1 MALPTPP
8 LTPPTPPG
16 GGAPPT
22 PPSPPPRPPSVG
34 RKISGVYV
42 QARAC
47 PSTVSINALSVSST
61 TFTPGSSYYGNAV
74 LSVDAP
80 PLRSASV
87 SCSLVMTY
95 TVGTT
100 TNSVVLNTLSAPW
113 PIGMPSMNMPFVF
126 TVPDLGL
133 PLDSTVSVEIA
144 MDCTI
149 NCA

>member
-8 LTPPTPPG
+8 RPPTPPTPPG

-22 PPSPPPRPPSVG
+22 PPRPPSA
-34 RKISGVYV
+34 RKTISGTYV

-47 PSTVSINALSVSST
+47 PSAVSVDSLNVSST
-61 TFTPGSSYYGNAV
+61 TFTLGSSYYGNAV
-74 LSVDAP
+74 LSVDTP
-80 PLRSASV
+80 PLRAASV
-87 SCSLVMTY
+87 SCRLIMTY

-113 PIGMPSMNMPFVF
+113 PIGMAKMNMPFTF
-126 TVPDLGL
+126 TMPDLGL
-133 PLDSTVSVEIA
+133 PPNSTVSVEIA

>member
-1 MALPTPP
+1 MALPPSP
-8 LTPPTPPG
+8 PPTPPG

-22 PPSPPPRPPSVG
+22 PPSPPSAG
-34 RKISGVYV
+34 KTISGTYV
-42 QARAC
+42 QARTC
-47 PSTVSINALSVSST
+47 PSTVSINVLNVNST

-80 PLRSASV
+80 PLSAASV
-87 SCSLVMTY
+87 SCSLIMTY

-113 PIGMPSMNMPFVF
+113 PIGMAKMNMPFTF
-126 TVPDLGL
+126 TMPDLGL
-133 PLDSTVSVEIA
+133 PPNSTVSVEIA
-144 MDCTI
+144 IDCTI

>member
-1 MALPTPP
+1 MALPP
-8 LTPPTPPG
+8 PPTPPG

-22 PPSPPPRPPSVG
+22 PTPPPSAG
-34 RKISGVYV
+34 RTISDTYV
-42 QARAC
+42 QAKAC
-47 PSTVSINALSVSST
+47 PSTVSINVLSVNST
-61 TFTPGSSYYGNAV
+61 TFTPGVSYYGNVV

-87 SCSLVMTY
+87 SCSLIMMY

-113 PIGMPSMNMPFVF
+113 PIGMHSMNMPFVF
-126 TVPDLGL
+126 TMPDLGL
-133 PLDSTVSVEIA
+133 APNSTVSVEIT

>member
-1 MALPTPP
+1 MMALPPP
-8 LTPPTPPG
+8 PH
-16 GGAPPT
+16 T
-22 PPSPPPRPPSVG
+22 PPSPPSAGKR
-34 RKISGVYV
+34 ISGTYV
-42 QARAC
+42 QSKAC
-47 PSTVSINALSVSST
+47 PSTVSINVLSVSST
-61 TFTPGSSYYGNAV
+61 TFTPGVSYYGNAV

-87 SCSLVMTY
+87 SCSLIMTH

-113 PIGMPSMNMPFVF
+113 PIGMPSMNMTF
-126 TVPDLGL
+126 TFLMPDLGL
-133 PLDSTVSVEIA
+133 APNSTVSVEIA

>member
-1 MALPTPP
+1 LMALPTPP
-8 LTPPTPPG
+8 PPTPPG

-22 PPSPPPRPPSVG
+22 PPSPPSAG
-34 RKISGVYV
+34 KTISGTYV
-42 QARAC
+42 QSRTC
-47 PSTVSINALSVSST
+47 PSTVSINVLNVNST

-74 LSVDAP
+74 LSVDTP
-80 PLRSASV
+80 PLRAATV
-87 SCSLVMTY
+87 SCNLIMTY

-113 PIGMPSMNMPFVF
+113 PIGMPSMNMPFTF
-126 TVPDLGL
+126 TMPDLGL
-133 PLDSTVSVEIA
+133 APNSTVSVEIA

>member
-1 MALPTPP
+1 MALPPSP
-8 LTPPTPPG
+8 PPTPPG
-16 GGAPPT
+16 GGAPPPT
-22 PPSPPPRPPSVG
+22 SPPSAGKR
-34 RKISGVYV
+34 ISGTYV
-42 QARAC
+42 QSKAC
-47 PSTVSINALSVSST
+47 PSTVSINVLNVNST

-87 SCSLVMTY
+87 SCSLIMTY

-100 TNSVVLNTLSAPW
+100 TNSVVLDTLSAPW
-113 PIGMPSMNMPFVF
+113 PIGASTMNMPFTF
-126 TVPDLGL
+126 TMPDLGL
-133 PLDSTVSVEIA
+133 APNSTVSVEIA